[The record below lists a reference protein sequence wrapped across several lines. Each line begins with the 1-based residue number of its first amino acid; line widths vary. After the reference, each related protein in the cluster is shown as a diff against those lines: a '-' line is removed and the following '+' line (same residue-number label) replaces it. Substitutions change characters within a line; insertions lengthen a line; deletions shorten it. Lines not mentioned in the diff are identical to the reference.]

1 MRDSLYL
8 ARTCLVWWGSDL
20 IVWQS
25 FGAKAVLVV
34 RVPRA
39 GWAQHLGGLGSTGAG
54 QSSLFRQ
61 FWTENFPDC
70 VLPMGVELSSV
81 VFFMVVGISSTIF
94 YFGCVQ
100 CWSACSSFKNAAL
113 PEGYVLESIAKWWVW

>member
-1 MRDSLYL
+1 MRGSVYL

-39 GWAQHLGGLGSTGAG
+39 GWAQHLVPQAKRDIPKEDAIAG
-54 QSSLFRQ
+54 
-61 FWTENFPDC
+61 
-70 VLPMGVELSSV
+70 
-81 VFFMVVGISSTIF
+81 
-94 YFGCVQ
+94 
-100 CWSACSSFKNAAL
+100 
-113 PEGYVLESIAKWWVW
+113 